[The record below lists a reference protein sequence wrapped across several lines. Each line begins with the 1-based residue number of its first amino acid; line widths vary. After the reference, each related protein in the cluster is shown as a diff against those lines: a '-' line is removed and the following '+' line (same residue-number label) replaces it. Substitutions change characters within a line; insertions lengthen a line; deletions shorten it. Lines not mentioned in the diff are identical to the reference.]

1 MRRRWRIVAVTAAIT
16 VFLVGGLF
24 GGRLLA
30 LTGQAREA
38 LRTYTELLTA
48 AHENAAVAT
57 SYRDLV
63 YASIG
68 GMLRVLDPHSSFLPP
83 ETYSEMRERQ
93 QSSFY
98 GLGILVGIRNGQLT
112 VVTPL
117 DGTPASRMGIRAGD
131 VISLI
136 EGEPTESMTLDEAVR
151 KLKGPK
157 GKAVHITVVRAGL
170 DEPLELDIV
179 RDEIPQNTVRQVY
192 MLDDETGYIALSDF
206 TNPTT
211 QEVAQAIA
219 RLRGEGMKRL
229 LFDLRSNG
237 GGLLEQA
244 IGVSDIFLPTRSKIV
259 ETRGRVRG
267 ASESFHDAG
276 EYDPLDMPVIV
287 LVGEATASAAEIVAG
302 ALQDHDFALIV
313 GQPTWGKGLVQT
325 VYRLS
330 YDAGLALTTAKYYTP
345 SGRLIQRD
353 YTDYY
358 DYAAH
363 DAAQDG
369 EPNGDNG
376 EIFYTDLGREVY
388 GGGGITPDVLVEP
401 AELPAFL
408 QYLISRDAF
417 FQFAVGWVNRHPL
430 PGPDWQPDDT
440 VLEAFDAWTI
450 EQEITDPE
458 ELAEALAD
466 PEVRRD
472 VLLFL
477 EAEAKGSQFGLEA
490 RSRVLLGVDR
500 QVQTALGHFADA
512 ATLLAR
518 RQRLNA
524 QDETELAAVAARP
537 PTQGSGVRGQG
548 QQQPAGLTPDP

>member
-1 MRRRWRIVAVTAAIT
+1 MRRRWRIAAAAVAVT

-30 LTGQAREA
+30 LSGEARDA

-48 AHENAAVAT
+48 AHENAAT
-57 SYRDLV
+57 PISYRELV
-63 YASIG
+63 FTSIE

-117 DGTPASRMGIRAGD
+117 DGTPAARMGIRAGD
-131 VISLI
+131 VITLI

-157 GKAVHITVVRAGL
+157 GKAVHITIVRAGF

-179 RDEIPQNTVRQVY
+179 RDEIPQDTVRQVY
-192 MLDDETGYIALSDF
+192 MLDDGTGYIALSDF

-211 QEVAQAIA
+211 GEVAEAIA
-219 RLRGEGMKRL
+219 RLRDQGMQRL
-229 LFDLRSNG
+229 IFDLRSNG

-244 IGVSDIFLPTRSKIV
+244 IGVADQFLPTRATIV

-267 ASESFHDAG
+267 ASESFRDTG
-276 EYDPLDMPVIV
+276 QFDPIGMPVIV
-287 LVGEATASAAEIVAG
+287 LVSEATASAAEIVAG
-302 ALQDHDFALIV
+302 ALQDHDLALIV

-353 YTDYY
+353 YSDYY

-363 DAAQDG
+363 DLPEEG
-369 EPNGDNG
+369 EPNEQNG

-388 GGGGITPDVLVEP
+388 GGGGITPDVLAEP
-401 AELPAFL
+401 AELPQFL

-430 PGPDWQPDDT
+430 PGPDWRPDGA
-440 VLEAFDAWTI
+440 VLQAFEDWVM
-450 EQEITDPE
+450 EEEIADPE
-458 ELAEALAD
+458 ELAPALED
-466 PEVRRD
+466 PDIRRN
-472 VLLFL
+472 VLRFL

-500 QVQTALGHFADA
+500 QVQVALEHFPEA
-512 ATLLAR
+512 ASLLVR
-518 RQRLNA
+518 RQRLDA
-524 QDETELAAVAARP
+524 QDDETEIASAPSPSPDASA
-537 PTQGSGVRGQG
+537 
-548 QQQPAGLTPDP
+548 TP

>member
-1 MRRRWRIVAVTAAIT
+1 MRRRWRIAAAAVAVT
-16 VFLVGGLF
+16 VFLAGGLF

-30 LTGQAREA
+30 LSDEAREA

-48 AHENAAVAT
+48 AHENAAAPI
-57 SYRDLV
+57 SYRELV
-63 YASIG
+63 FASIE

-117 DGTPASRMGIRAGD
+117 ADTPAARMGIRAGD
-131 VISLI
+131 VITLI
-136 EGEPTESMTLDEAVR
+136 EGEPTKSMTLDEAVR

-157 GKAVHITVVRAGL
+157 GKAVHITIARAGF

-179 RDEIPQNTVRQVY
+179 RDEIPQDTVRQVY
-192 MLDDETGYIALSDF
+192 MLDEETGYIALSDF

-211 QEVAQAIA
+211 GEVAEAIA
-219 RLRGEGMKRL
+219 QLRDQGMQRLI
-229 LFDLRSNG
+229 FDLRSNG

-244 IGVSDIFLPTRSKIV
+244 IGVADQFLPARATIV

-267 ASESFHDAG
+267 SSESFRDTG
-276 EYDPLDMPVIV
+276 QFDPLDMPVIV
-287 LVGEATASAAEIVAG
+287 LVSEATASAAEIVAG
-302 ALQDHDFALIV
+302 ALQDHDLALIV

-353 YTDYY
+353 YSDYY

-363 DAAQDG
+363 DLPEED
-369 EPNGDNG
+369 EPNEQKG
-376 EIFYTDLGREVY
+376 EVFYTDLGREVY
-388 GGGGITPDVLVEP
+388 GGGGITPDVLAEP
-401 AELPAFL
+401 AELPQFL

-430 PGPDWQPDDT
+430 PGPDWRPDEA
-440 VLEAFDAWTI
+440 VLQAFEDWVM
-450 EQEITDPE
+450 EEEIADPE
-458 ELAEALAD
+458 ELAPALED
-466 PEVRRD
+466 PDIRRD
-472 VLLFL
+472 VLRFL

-500 QVQTALGHFADA
+500 QVQVALEHFPEA
-512 ATLLAR
+512 ASLLAR
-518 RQRLNA
+518 RQRLDT
-524 QDETELAAVAARP
+524 QGDETELASAP
-537 PTQGSGVRGQG
+537 PPS
-548 QQQPAGLTPDP
+548 PDAGATP

>member
-1 MRRRWRIVAVTAAIT
+1 MRRRWRIAAAAVAVT
-16 VFLVGGLF
+16 VFLAGGLF

-30 LTGQAREA
+30 LSDEAREA

-48 AHENAAVAT
+48 AHENAAAPI
-57 SYRDLV
+57 SYRELV
-63 YASIG
+63 FASIE

-117 DGTPASRMGIRAGD
+117 ADTPAARMGIRAGD
-131 VISLI
+131 VITLI
-136 EGEPTESMTLDEAVR
+136 EGEPTKSMTLDEAVR

-157 GKAVHITVVRAGL
+157 GKAVHITIARAGF

-179 RDEIPQNTVRQVY
+179 RDEIPQDTVRQVY
-192 MLDDETGYIALSDF
+192 MLDEETGYIALSDF

-211 QEVAQAIA
+211 GEVAEAIA
-219 RLRGEGMKRL
+219 QLRDQGMQRLI
-229 LFDLRSNG
+229 FDLRSNG

-244 IGVSDIFLPTRSKIV
+244 IGVADQFLPARATIV

-267 ASESFHDAG
+267 SSESFRDTG
-276 EYDPLDMPVIV
+276 QFDPLDMPVIV
-287 LVGEATASAAEIVAG
+287 LVSEATASAAEIVAG
-302 ALQDHDFALIV
+302 ALQDHDLALIV

-353 YTDYY
+353 YSDYY

-363 DAAQDG
+363 DLPDEG
-369 EPNGDNG
+369 EPNDQKG
-376 EIFYTDLGREVY
+376 EVFYTDLGREVY
-388 GGGGITPDVLVEP
+388 GGGGITPDVLAEP
-401 AELPAFL
+401 AELPQFL

-430 PGPDWQPDDT
+430 PDPDWRPDGA
-440 VLEAFDAWTI
+440 VLQAFEDWVM
-450 EQEITDPE
+450 EEEIADPE
-458 ELAEALAD
+458 ELATALED
-466 PEVRRD
+466 PDIRRD
-472 VLLFL
+472 VLRFL

-500 QVQTALGHFADA
+500 QVQVALEHFPEA
-512 ATLLAR
+512 ASLLAR
-518 RQRLNA
+518 RQRLDT
-524 QDETELAAVAARP
+524 QGDETELASAP
-537 PTQGSGVRGQG
+537 PPS
-548 QQQPAGLTPDP
+548 PDAGATP

>member
-1 MRRRWRIVAVTAAIT
+1 MRRRWRIAAAAVAVT
-16 VFLVGGLF
+16 VFLAGGLF

-30 LTGQAREA
+30 LSDEAREA

-48 AHENAAVAT
+48 AHENAAAPI
-57 SYRDLV
+57 SYRELV
-63 YASIG
+63 FTSIE

-117 DGTPASRMGIRAGD
+117 ADTPAARMGIRAGD
-131 VISLI
+131 VITLI

-157 GKAVHITVVRAGL
+157 GKAVHITIARAGF

-192 MLDDETGYIALSDF
+192 MLDEETGYIALSDF

-211 QEVAQAIA
+211 GEVAEAIA
-219 RLRGEGMKRL
+219 QLRDQGMQRLI
-229 LFDLRSNG
+229 FDLRSNG

-244 IGVSDIFLPTRSKIV
+244 IGVADQFLPARATIV

-267 ASESFHDAG
+267 ASESFRDTG
-276 EYDPLDMPVIV
+276 QFDPLDMPVIV
-287 LVGEATASAAEIVAG
+287 LVSEATASAAEIVAG
-302 ALQDHDFALIV
+302 ALQDHDLALIV

-353 YTDYY
+353 YSDYY

-363 DAAQDG
+363 DLPEEG
-369 EPNGDNG
+369 EPNEQKG
-376 EIFYTDLGREVY
+376 EIFHTDLGREVY
-388 GGGGITPDVLVEP
+388 GGGGITPDVLAEP
-401 AELPAFL
+401 AELPQFL

-430 PGPDWQPDDT
+430 PGSDWQPDAEI
-440 VLEAFDAWTI
+440 LQAFEDWVM
-450 EQEITDPE
+450 EEEIADPE
-458 ELAEALAD
+458 ELATALED
-466 PEVRRD
+466 PDVRRD
-472 VLLFL
+472 VLRFL

-500 QVQTALGHFADA
+500 QVQVALEHFPEA
-512 ATLLAR
+512 ASLLAR
-518 RQRLNA
+518 RQRLDT
-524 QDETELAAVAARP
+524 QDDETELASAP
-537 PTQGSGVRGQG
+537 PPS
-548 QQQPAGLTPDP
+548 PDAGATP

>member
-1 MRRRWRIVAVTAAIT
+1 MRRRWRIAAAAVAVT
-16 VFLVGGLF
+16 VFLAGGLF

-30 LTGQAREA
+30 LSDEAREA

-48 AHENAAVAT
+48 AHENAAAPI
-57 SYRDLV
+57 SYRELV
-63 YASIG
+63 FASIE

-117 DGTPASRMGIRAGD
+117 ADTPAARMGIRAGD
-131 VISLI
+131 VITLI
-136 EGEPTESMTLDEAVR
+136 EGEPTKSMTLDEAVR

-157 GKAVHITVVRAGL
+157 GKAVHITIARAGF

-179 RDEIPQNTVRQVY
+179 RDEIPQDTVRQVY
-192 MLDDETGYIALSDF
+192 MLDEETGYIALSDF

-211 QEVAQAIA
+211 GEVAEAIA
-219 RLRGEGMKRL
+219 QLRDQGMQRLI
-229 LFDLRSNG
+229 FDLRSNG

-244 IGVSDIFLPTRSKIV
+244 IGVADQFLPARATIV

-267 ASESFHDAG
+267 SSESFRDTG
-276 EYDPLDMPVIV
+276 QFDPLDMPVIV
-287 LVGEATASAAEIVAG
+287 LVSEATASAAEIVAG
-302 ALQDHDFALIV
+302 ALQDHDLALIV

-353 YTDYY
+353 YSDYY

-363 DAAQDG
+363 DLPDEG
-369 EPNGDNG
+369 EPNDQKG
-376 EIFYTDLGREVY
+376 EVFYTDLGREVY
-388 GGGGITPDVLVEP
+388 GGGGITPDVLAEP
-401 AELPAFL
+401 AELPQFL

-430 PGPDWQPDDT
+430 PGPDWRPDEA
-440 VLEAFDAWTI
+440 VLQAFEDWVM
-450 EQEITDPE
+450 EEEIADPE
-458 ELAEALAD
+458 ELAPALED
-466 PEVRRD
+466 PDIRRD
-472 VLLFL
+472 VLRFL

-500 QVQTALGHFADA
+500 QVQVALEHFPEA
-512 ATLLAR
+512 ASLLAR
-518 RQRLNA
+518 RQRLDT
-524 QDETELAAVAARP
+524 QGDETELASAP
-537 PTQGSGVRGQG
+537 PPS
-548 QQQPAGLTPDP
+548 PDAGATP

>member
-1 MRRRWRIVAVTAAIT
+1 MRRRWRIAAAAVAVT
-16 VFLVGGLF
+16 VFLAGGLF

-30 LTGQAREA
+30 LSDEAREA

-48 AHENAAVAT
+48 AHENAAAPI
-57 SYRDLV
+57 SYRELV
-63 YASIG
+63 FASIE

-117 DGTPASRMGIRAGD
+117 ADTPAARMGIRAGD
-131 VISLI
+131 VITLI
-136 EGEPTESMTLDEAVR
+136 EGEPTKSMTLDEAVR

-157 GKAVHITVVRAGL
+157 GKAVHITIARAGF

-179 RDEIPQNTVRQVY
+179 RDEIPQDTVRQVY
-192 MLDDETGYIALSDF
+192 MLDAETGYIALSDF

-211 QEVAQAIA
+211 GEVAEAIA
-219 RLRGEGMKRL
+219 QLRDQGMQRLI
-229 LFDLRSNG
+229 FDLRSNG

-244 IGVSDIFLPTRSKIV
+244 IGVADQFLPARATIV

-267 ASESFHDAG
+267 SSESFRDTG
-276 EYDPLDMPVIV
+276 QFDPLDMPVIV
-287 LVGEATASAAEIVAG
+287 LVSEATASAAEIVAG
-302 ALQDHDFALIV
+302 ALQDHDLALIV

-353 YTDYY
+353 YSDYY

-363 DAAQDG
+363 DLPEED
-369 EPNGDNG
+369 EPNEQKG
-376 EIFYTDLGREVY
+376 EVFYTDLGREVY
-388 GGGGITPDVLVEP
+388 GGGGITPDVLAEP
-401 AELPAFL
+401 AELPQFL

-430 PGPDWQPDDT
+430 PGPDWRPDEA
-440 VLEAFDAWTI
+440 VLQAFEDWVM
-450 EQEITDPE
+450 EEEIADPE
-458 ELAEALAD
+458 ELAPALED
-466 PEVRRD
+466 PDIRRD
-472 VLLFL
+472 VLRFL

-500 QVQTALGHFADA
+500 QVQVALEHFPEA
-512 ATLLAR
+512 ASLLAR
-518 RQRLNA
+518 RQQIGRA
-524 QDETELAAVAARP
+524 HV
-537 PTQGSGVRGQG
+537 
-548 QQQPAGLTPDP
+548 

>member
-1 MRRRWRIVAVTAAIT
+1 MRKRWRIAAAAVAVT
-16 VFLVGGLF
+16 VFLAGGLF

-30 LTGQAREA
+30 LSDEAREA

-48 AHENAAVAT
+48 AHENAAAPI
-57 SYRDLV
+57 SYRELV
-63 YASIG
+63 FTSIE

-117 DGTPASRMGIRAGD
+117 ADTPAARMGIRAGD

-136 EGEPTESMTLDEAVR
+136 EGEPTKSMTLDEAVR

-157 GKAVHITVVRAGL
+157 GKAVHITIARAGF

-179 RDEIPQNTVRQVY
+179 RDEIPQDTVRQVY

-211 QEVAQAIA
+211 GEVAEAI
-219 RLRGEGMKRL
+219 RQLHDEGMQRL
-229 LFDLRSNG
+229 VFDLRSNG

-244 IGVSDIFLPTRSKIV
+244 IGVADQFLPSRATIV

-267 ASESFHDAG
+267 ASESFRDTG
-276 EYDPLDMPVIV
+276 QFDPVDMPVIV
-287 LVGEATASAAEIVAG
+287 LVSEATASAAEIVAG
-302 ALQDHDFALIV
+302 ALQDHDLALIV

-353 YTDYY
+353 YSDYY

-363 DAAQDG
+363 DLPEEG
-369 EPNGDNG
+369 EPNEQKG

-388 GGGGITPDVLVEP
+388 GGGGITPDVLAEP
-401 AELPAFL
+401 AELPQFL

-430 PGPDWQPDDT
+430 PGPDWLPDGA
-440 VLEAFDAWTI
+440 VLQAFEDWVM
-450 EQEITDPE
+450 EEEIADPE
-458 ELAEALAD
+458 ELATALED
-466 PEVRRD
+466 PDIRRD
-472 VLLFL
+472 VLRFL

-490 RSRVLLGVDR
+490 RGRVLLGVDR
-500 QVQTALGHFADA
+500 QVQVALEHFPEA
-512 ATLLAR
+512 ASLLAR
-518 RQRLNA
+518 RQRLDT
-524 QDETELAAVAARP
+524 QDDETELASAPPPSPAA
-537 PTQGSGVRGQG
+537 G
-548 QQQPAGLTPDP
+548 ATP

>member
-30 LTGQAREA
+30 FTGQAREA
-38 LRTYTELLTA
+38 LKTYTDLLIA
-48 AHENAAVAT
+48 SHENAAVAT

-63 YASIG
+63 YASIE

-117 DGTPASRMGIRAGD
+117 DGTPAARMGIRAGD
-131 VISLI
+131 VITLI
-136 EGEPTESMTLDEAVR
+136 EGEPTESMTLDEAVH

-157 GKAVHITVVRAGL
+157 GKAVHITIVRAGL

-179 RDEIPQNTVRQVY
+179 RDEIPQNTVRYVY
-192 MLDDETGYIALSDF
+192 MLDNKTGYIALREFANS
-206 TNPTT
+206 TT
-211 QEVAQAIA
+211 CEIAQAID
-219 RLRGEGMKRL
+219 RLRGEGMERL
-229 LFDLRSNG
+229 LFDLRNNG

-244 IGVSDIFLPTRSKIV
+244 IGVADQFLPTGASIV

-267 ASESFHDAG
+267 ASESFHDTG
-276 EYDPLDMPVIV
+276 EFEPLDMPVIV
-287 LVGEATASAAEIVAG
+287 LVNEATASAAEIVAG

-363 DAAQDG
+363 NVAQDG
-369 EPNGDNG
+369 DSNGDNG
-376 EIFYTDLGREVY
+376 EIFYTELGREVY
-388 GGGGITPDVLVEP
+388 GGGGIAPDVLVEP
-401 AELPAFL
+401 AEPSPFL
-408 QYLISRDAF
+408 QYLNSRDAF

-430 PGPDWQPDDT
+430 PGPGWQPDAT
-440 VLEAFDAWTI
+440 VLKAFEDWII

-458 ELAEALAD
+458 EVAEALQE

-477 EAEAKGSQFGLEA
+477 EAEAKGSQYGLEA
-490 RSRVLLGVDR
+490 WSRVRLGVDR
-500 QVQTALGHFADA
+500 QVETALRHFSDA
-512 ATLLAR
+512 ANLLAR
-518 RQRLNA
+518 RQHLNA
-524 QDETELAAVAARP
+524 GAVPTELAATASRRLPVGAR
-537 PTQGSGVRGQG
+537 QRGL
-548 QQQPAGLTPDP
+548 AIDD

>member
-1 MRRRWRIVAVTAAIT
+1 MRRRWRIAAAAVAVT

-30 LTGQAREA
+30 LSNEAREA

-48 AHENAAVAT
+48 AHENAAAPI
-57 SYRDLV
+57 SYRELV
-63 YASIG
+63 FTSIE

-117 DGTPASRMGIRAGD
+117 DGTPAARMGIRAGD
-131 VISLI
+131 VITLI

-157 GKAVHITVVRAGL
+157 GEAVHITIARAGF

-179 RDEIPQNTVRQVY
+179 RDEIPQNTVQQVY
-192 MLDDETGYIALSDF
+192 MLDDETGYIALRDF

-211 QEVAQAIA
+211 GEVAEAIA
-219 RLRGEGMKRL
+219 QLRDQSMQRLI
-229 LFDLRSNG
+229 FDLRING

-244 IGVSDIFLPTRSKIV
+244 IGVADQFLPTRATIV

-267 ASESFHDAG
+267 SSESFRDTG
-276 EYDPLDMPVIV
+276 QFDPLDMPVIV
-287 LVGEATASAAEIVAG
+287 LVSEATASAAEIVAG
-302 ALQDHDFALIV
+302 ALQDHDLALIV

-353 YTDYY
+353 YSDYY

-363 DAAQDG
+363 DLPEEG
-369 EPNGDNG
+369 EPNEQKG

-388 GGGGITPDVLVEP
+388 GGGGITPDVLAEP
-401 AELPAFL
+401 AELPQFL

-430 PGPDWQPDDT
+430 PGPDWRPDGA
-440 VLEAFDAWTI
+440 VLQAFEDWVV
-450 EQEITDPE
+450 EEEIADPE
-458 ELAEALAD
+458 ELATALED
-466 PEVRRD
+466 PDIRRD
-472 VLLFL
+472 VLRSL

-500 QVQTALGHFADA
+500 QVQVALEHFPEA
-512 ATLLAR
+512 ASLLAR
-518 RQRLNA
+518 RQRL
-524 QDETELAAVAARP
+524 DTEDDDTELASAP
-537 PTQGSGVRGQG
+537 PPS
-548 QQQPAGLTPDP
+548 PDAGATP

>member
-1 MRRRWRIVAVTAAIT
+1 MRRRWRIAAAAAAFT
-16 VFLVGGLF
+16 VFLAGGLL

-30 LTGQAREA
+30 LSDQAREA

-48 AHENAAVAT
+48 AHENAAAPV

-63 YASIG
+63 FTSIE

-131 VISLI
+131 VITLI
-136 EGEPTESMTLDEAVR
+136 EGEPTDSMTLDEAVH

-157 GKAVHITVVRAGL
+157 GKAVHITIARAGF

-192 MLDDETGYIALSDF
+192 MLDDQTGYIALSDF

-211 QEVAQAIA
+211 GEVAGAIA
-219 RLRGEGMKRL
+219 QLRDEGMQRL
-229 LFDLRSNG
+229 IFDLRSNG

-244 IGVSDIFLPTRSKIV
+244 IGVADQFLPTDATIV

-267 ASESFHDAG
+267 SIESFHDTG
-276 EYDPLDMPVIV
+276 QFDPLDMPVIV
-287 LVGEATASAAEIVAG
+287 LVSEATASAAEIVAG
-302 ALQDHDFALIV
+302 ALQDHDLGLIV

-353 YTDYY
+353 YSDYY

-363 DAAQDG
+363 EAPPDG
-369 EPNGDNG
+369 ESNEDNG

-388 GGGGITPDVLVEP
+388 GGGGITPDVLAEP
-401 AELPAFL
+401 AELPQFL

-430 PGPDWQPDDT
+430 PGPDWQPDAA
-440 VLEAFDAWTI
+440 VLQAFEGWVVD
-450 EQEITDPE
+450 EEIAGVAELTTALEDPE
-458 ELAEALAD
+458 I
-466 PEVRRD
+466 RRD
-472 VLLFL
+472 VLRFL

-500 QVQTALGHFADA
+500 QVQVALEHFPEA
-512 ATLLAR
+512 ASLLAR
-518 RQRLNA
+518 RQRLDA
-524 QDETELAAVAARP
+524 QDDETELASAPRP
-537 PTQGSGVRGQG
+537 SPD
-548 QQQPAGLTPDP
+548 AGASQ